1 MEGDE
6 EVSPQEDGGFRQ
18 KIRDGLRELPA
29 FLAFAVEFILLLGI
43 TLALTY
49 AFMDFWKA
57 EVVAPA
63 PVDSTGQCKAI
74 ADKTG
79 AKECKLELKDGRTVV
94 CVDTEHGTSCDWAHA
109 TTRKG
114 R

>member
-18 KIRDGLRELPA
+18 KIRDGLRELPF
-29 FLAFAVEFILLLGI
+29 FLAFAVEFILLLGVC
-43 TLALTY
+43 LALTY

-63 PVDSTGQCKAI
+63 SVDSVGPCKAI
-74 ADKTG
+74 GATG
-79 AKECKLELKDGRTVV
+79 AEECKLELKDGRTVV

-109 TTRKG
+109 TAKKG
-114 R
+114 K

>member
-1 MEGDE
+1 MRGDE

-18 KIRDGLRELPA
+18 KIRDRLHELP
-29 FLAFAVEFILLLGI
+29 FILAFAVKFILLLGI
-43 TLALTY
+43 CLALTY
-49 AFMDFWKA
+49 AFMDWWKA
-57 EVVAPA
+57 ETAPTS
-63 PVDSTGQCKAI
+63 VDSVGPCKAI
-74 ADKTG
+74 EATG
-79 AKECKLELKDGRTVV
+79 AKECKLKLKDGRTVV

>member
-1 MEGDE
+1 MEEDE
-6 EVSPQEDGGFRQ
+6 EVSPQGDGGFRQ
-18 KIRDGLRELPA
+18 KIRHGLRELPE
-29 FLAFAVEFILLLGI
+29 FLVFAVKFILLPGI
-43 TLALTY
+43 CLALTY
-49 AFMDFWKA
+49 AFMDWWKA
-57 EVVAPA
+57 ETIPA

-74 ADKTG
+74 EATG